1 MNNSTGNNNGH
12 LLTAIPDLIYP
23 AFKWGESD
31 YARLQAR
38 LDLYDDFVTLSK
50 FRTGQVTDQY
60 LVDPTELAAVLA
72 GVNLHSGL
80 LPRDCLFWSKLQGY
94 DRLGIYIP
102 PQVWPVTIRNEP
114 QAWRVPLPGLIFTGH
129 EYDYSLWAVKDYPT
143 DDSTPLYMAPC
154 PNVHPEGVCRGS
166 APFPQAGTATI
177 WHAVDIFFSSKFNR
191 DLSNQKSRAFRDCV
205 LDQWHALHE
214 AGAENYPLGDL
225 VETNLTLRRLIHVQ

>member
-1 MNNSTGNNNGH
+1 MNNSTGNNTGH

-60 LVDPTELAAVLA
+60 LVDPAELAAVLA

-102 PQVWPVTIRNEP
+102 PQVWPVTIRNEV

-129 EYDYSLWAVKDYPT
+129 EYDYSLWAVKDYPS
-143 DDSTPLYMAPC
+143 DDKTPLYMAPC

-166 APFPQAGTATI
+166 APFP
-177 WHAVDIFFSSKFNR
+177 
-191 DLSNQKSRAFRDCV
+191 
-205 LDQWHALHE
+205 
-214 AGAENYPLGDL
+214 
-225 VETNLTLRRLIHVQ
+225 